1 MLTPKHWQGVNVV
14 RLLLALTTSWLVAAA
29 LATALIAIRRDA
41 GSPVSPVVLLVIT
54 GLGFHGVGLWLIGR
68 FLHHEGRSWI
78 SGFGWCEA
86 PGPALRQALLWMLV
100 VGPAVYG
107 VHEAAGTLLE
117 LLGWPPAPQDSVD
130 LLLTSGWPTRLV
142 IGLFAVVLA
151 PVAEEALFR
160 GILFPALRDAGWPRA
175 AYLVASVGFGLIH
188 ANRAAFLP
196 LSLLGGFLA
205 WLYVR
210 TGNLLAPVAAHV
222 VFNLAPFVLLAA
234 GVDFSS

>member
-1 MLTPKHWQGVNVV
+1 MAPG
-14 RLLLALTTSWLVAAA
+14 AA
-29 LATALIAIRRDA
+29 
-41 GSPVSPVVLLVIT
+41 
-54 GLGFHGVGLWLIGR
+54 GLGG
-68 FLHHEGRSWI
+68 
-78 SGFGWCEA
+78 
-86 PGPALRQALLWMLV
+86 
-100 VGPAVYG
+100 
-107 VHEAAGTLLE
+107 
-117 LLGWPPAPQDSVD
+117 PPAD
-130 LLLTSGWPTRLV
+130 LRLAHASGDRTLCR
-142 IGLFAVVLA
+142 GAG

-222 VFNLAPFVLLAA
+222 VFNLTPFVLLAA